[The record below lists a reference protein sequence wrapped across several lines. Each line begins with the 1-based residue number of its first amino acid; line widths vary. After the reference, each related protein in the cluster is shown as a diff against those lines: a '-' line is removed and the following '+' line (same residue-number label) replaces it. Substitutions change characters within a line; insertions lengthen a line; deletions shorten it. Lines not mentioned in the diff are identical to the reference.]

1 MQENAPG
8 AQWNEITGR
17 TEVTRE
23 NKCFTGRCRHVKFL
37 LKTLFDACKTRL
49 IMTRIPF
56 FFQVQNMQ
64 LLKDKEIKTH
74 NGTVQV
80 S

>member
-37 LKTLFDACKTRL
+37 LKTLLMRVKLD
-49 IMTRIPF
+49 
-56 FFQVQNMQ
+56 
-64 LLKDKEIKTH
+64 
-74 NGTVQV
+74 
-80 S
+80 